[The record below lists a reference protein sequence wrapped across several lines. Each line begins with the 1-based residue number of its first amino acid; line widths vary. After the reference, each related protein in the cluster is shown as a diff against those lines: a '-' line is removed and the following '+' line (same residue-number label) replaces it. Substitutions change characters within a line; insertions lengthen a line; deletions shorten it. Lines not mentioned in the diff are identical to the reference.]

1 MSIIAE
7 VWTFF
12 FLDDSMASTYIQ
24 LFLDVMGIC
33 AVELI
38 TDAMVTEKGHGF
50 APAVNEPKD
59 QMHSTGAIDPV
70 TGVAKGT
77 KQPGWTAAFLRRKAA
92 MASSP
97 VAVAGHA

>member
-12 FLDDSMASTYIQ
+12 SLDDSMASTYSQ

-38 TDAMVTEKGHGF
+38 TDAMVIEKRTK
-50 APAVNEPKD
+50 N
-59 QMHSTGAIDPV
+59 AIYHIARGLGNND
-70 TGVAKGT
+70 
-77 KQPGWTAAFLRRKAA
+77 RRECNC
-92 MASSP
+92 MMQR
-97 VAVAGHA
+97 